1 MALVSEFLGQLTLG
15 FGGEKEPR
23 FPTVVAAPNFDPE
36 KDASWI
42 DTAIATKGVDENLI
56 IDILTKRT
64 YSQRREIA
72 FEYERKTKKDM
83 VTTLRG
89 LLSGSLENV
98 ILGLMRS
105 TAQFDAF
112 ELRAAMKGLGTD
124 EESLIE
130 IVCSR
135 SNEELVEI
143 KKAYK
148 ELFKKDLEKDVAG
161 DTSGDFCKLLLALI
175 GAKREEP
182 SNIVDYEKIDS
193 DARALY
199 EAGVKR
205 KGTDVATWIT
215 IFAERSV
222 PHLQKVFDRY
232 KSYSPYD
239 MKESIRK
246 EVKGDLEKSFITLV
260 ECFENKQL
268 YFANKLNEAMKSK
281 SVKEKVITR
290 IIVSRCEVDLMK
302 ICKEFKTNLGKT
314 LYQTISETTKGDYQR
329 ALLNLCGGDD

>member
-15 FGGEKEPR
+15 FGGEKEAR
-23 FPTVVAAPNFDPE
+23 FPTVVPAANFDPE

-42 DTAIATKGVDENLI
+42 DTAIKTKGVEEHII

-64 YSQRREIA
+64 YAQRREIA
-72 FEYERKTKKDM
+72 LEYERKAKKDII
-83 VTTLRG
+83 TALKG
-89 LLSGSLENV
+89 ALSGSLENV

-105 TAQFDAF
+105 TVQYDAF
-112 ELRAAMKGLGTD
+112 ELRASMKGLGTD

-135 SNEELVEI
+135 TNEELLEI
-143 KKAYK
+143 KKTYR
-148 ELFKKDLEKDVAG
+148 EMFKKELEKDVAG
-161 DTSGDFCKLLLALI
+161 DTSGDF
-175 GAKREEP
+175 AK
-182 SNIVDYEKIDS
+182 SVNN
-193 DARALY
+193 ALY

-215 IFAERSV
+215 IFSERSV
-222 PHLQKVFDRY
+222 PHLQKVFERY

-239 MKESIRK
+239 MKESIQK
-246 EVKGDLEKSFITLV
+246 EVKGDLEKSFLTLV

-268 YFANKLNEAMKSK
+268 YFASKLNDAMKGK
-281 SVKEKVITR
+281 GVKEKVVNR
-290 IIVSRCEVDLMK
+290 IVVSRCEVDLLK
-302 ICKEFKTNLGKT
+302 IRKQFKKQFGKS
-314 LYQTISETTKGDYQR
+314 LFATIVEHTRGDYQR